1 VKLLVFGLGNC
12 GSKIAGEFS
21 ELNKKARN
29 ERRTQIVTNAYA
41 INNDQQDSAS
51 LKNSYRELQ
60 TIFVNRIIEGKKSAK
75 AGADIMREEGHRVLL
90 GVKAGDFYNTD
101 AILLV
106 AGAAGYFG
114 SGGLP
119 VLAQQ
124 LKDRHTGKPIYTI
137 IILPMDSEAS
147 DPEAIINTAV
157 CLKSIQQVTDAVF
170 VVDNNRFKLQA
181 DNTPANNMNAA
192 NKEIVLQYYDLL
204 CASERTDPKFAGARS
219 LGIGDM
225 MQTLKGWTAIGTG
238 KTDFQVASKPFW
250 KSTSNFQEKGAE
262 TQKAMEAMNLALGK
276 LSIDFQLGEAH
287 KAIYLLSIPAE
298 GANINMV
305 KAIGN
310 RLLELTK
317 NAEIRGGDYY
327 GVRNHAQVT
336 LVISDLAYVDIIKNY
351 YDRAISLTKPIPDAS
366 KKEEQPGASKN
377 PDKAVKQVRKYK
389 KKKA

>member
-21 ELNKKARN
+21 ELNKKART
-29 ERRTQIVTNAYA
+29 ERRTQIITNAYA
-41 INNDQQDSAS
+41 INNDQKDIAS
-51 LKNSYRELQ
+51 LKNSYRDLQ
-60 TIFVNRIIEGKKSAK
+60 SIFVNRSIEGKKSAK
-75 AGADIMREEGHRVLL
+75 AGADIMREEGHRILL
-90 GVKAGDFYNTD
+90 AIKPGDFYNTD
-101 AILLV
+101 AILIV

-114 SGGLP
+114 SGGIP

-124 LKDRHTGKPIYTI
+124 LKDRHTGKPIYGL
-137 IILPMDSEAS
+137 IILPMDNETS
-147 DPEAIINTAV
+147 DPKAIINTAV

-181 DNTPANNMNAA
+181 DNTPTNTLSAA
-192 NKEIVLQYYDLL
+192 NKEIVSQYYDLL
-204 CASERTDPKFAGARS
+204 CASERADPKFAGARS

-238 KTDFQVASKPFW
+238 KTDFQVASRPFW
-250 KSTSNFQEKGAE
+250 KSVSNFQEKGAE

-276 LSIDFQLGEAH
+276 LSIEFQLGEAH

-336 LVISDLAYVDIIKNY
+336 LVISDLAYVDIIKSY
-351 YDRAISLTKPIPDAS
+351 YDRAISLTKPVAEPP
-366 KKEEQPGASKN
+366 KHEEQPAK
-377 PDKAVKQVRKYK
+377 PAKPVKQVRKYK
-389 KKKA
+389 KKKM